1 LPTITILKDKII
13 KSLSKK
19 FLWYPQLIF
28 IWLGILLPPAIYF
41 YFVYTYSLNL
51 PFADDFTNLDQA
63 KRIIESTNFSEQFS
77 IFFVL
82 ENGHRIA
89 FTRFIYT
96 ITFFLL
102 GEIDF
107 RLLIVLGNIPLVAL
121 LYLFFRTLKVSHTNL
136 LYFVPVSILLFQLQS
151 WKNMTWAASALQ
163 HQYIL
168 LFTGLTFYFLS
179 KNSNR
184 GFYCAFFFAVISI
197 FTHAGGLVTIFLGWA
212 TLVISKRYRQ
222 SSIWVLGTFIL
233 GFFYLKNFEAGVN
246 VFSGTQSLA
255 GFKNLLTYFFAYL
268 GSAISFENMHVA
280 VGLGMIL

>member
-1 LPTITILKDKII
+1 MEKVIKLLPHKPRWSPYQVFSWI
-13 KSLSKK
+13 
-19 FLWYPQLIF
+19 
-28 IWLGILLPPAIYF
+28 GILLPPAIYF

-63 KRIIESTNFSEQFS
+63 KRIIESTKFSEQLS

-89 FTRFIYT
+89 FTRLIYT
-96 ITFFLL
+96 ITYFLL

-107 RLLIVLGNIPLVAL
+107 RLLIVLGNISLVAL
-121 LYLFFRTLKVSHTNL
+121 LYLFFRTLKGSHTNL
-136 LYFVPVSILLFQLQS
+136 LYFAPVSILLFQLQF

-212 TLVISKRYRQ
+212 ILMISKRYRQ

-233 GFFYLKNFEAGVN
+233 GFFYLKNLKQA
-246 VFSGTQSLA
+246 
-255 GFKNLLTYFFAYL
+255 
-268 GSAISFENMHVA
+268 
-280 VGLGMIL
+280 